1 MTNKD
6 KMIYDDDN
14 TIGVDYRSYEKLSA
28 IAERILNGHNN
39 ETDQFLND
47 HFQIIEG

>member
-6 KMIYDDDN
+6 KMIYDDDR